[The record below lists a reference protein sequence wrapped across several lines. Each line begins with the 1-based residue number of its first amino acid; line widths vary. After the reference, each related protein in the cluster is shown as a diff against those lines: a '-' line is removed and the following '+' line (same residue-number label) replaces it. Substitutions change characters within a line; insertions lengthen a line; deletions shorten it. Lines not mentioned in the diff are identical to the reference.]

1 MYETLGRYYDI
12 FTADVKYD
20 EWCDFAVGFFDGT
33 RGADVGCGSG
43 GFTSRL
49 ALRGYSVIGVDGSP
63 EMIAAANKNAAKLGL
78 KTVYAVQDCE
88 KLSCGQNLD
97 FVTAVCDVVNYLK
110 SPGKF
115 FVRVRKCLKKGGVF
129 VFDVSS
135 RYKIENILANNVFSD
150 EKDGVL
156 YVWSNTLGKNK
167 IDMFLTFFEKG
178 EDGKYVRADEEQTQ
192 YIYDARDLAD
202 ELVKAGFDDVK
213 IYDGY
218 KNKKATDDSERLV
231 FVAEAK

>member
-88 KLSCGQNLD
+88 KLPS
-97 FVTAVCDVVNYLK
+97 
-110 SPGKF
+110 
-115 FVRVRKCLKKGGVF
+115 
-129 VFDVSS
+129 VFDHTYSTPSFSS
-135 RYKIENILANNVFSD
+135 EKTLFARIFSILYLELTSKTKTPPF
-150 EKDGVL
+150 L
-156 YVWSNTLGKNK
+156 RH
-167 IDMFLTFFEKG
+167 FLTLTKNFPG
-178 EDGKYVRADEEQTQ
+178 
-192 YIYDARDLAD
+192 DL
-202 ELVKAGFDDVK
+202 
-213 IYDGY
+213 
-218 KNKKATDDSERLV
+218 R
-231 FVAEAK
+231 